1 MEILIT
7 GANGLLGRH
16 VIAVL
21 QRRGDAVRALVLPG
35 EDTTWLEEHR
45 VAIFPGDVRRRET
58 LVEPMR
64 GAEAVLNLAGMMG
77 LWRSFQDYDD
87 VNVKGLEHVCREALR
102 AGVRRLVHISSWR
115 VYGSGPWGL
124 YASGARTPHREDAPL
139 RPFPEPYSVTKA
151 KGERVVRRLIADEGL
166 PAVILRPGT
175 FFGPG
180 DQLHFGHLADRL
192 RSGVSLVIGSG
203 RNALPF
209 VYVTDVAQGVVLA
222 LDAENAVGQTY
233 NITSDEVMTQEELLR
248 AVAEEI
254 GAKPPTIHVPYSV
267 LYAAAFAAEHV
278 AMIPGYRGNPVVT
291 RMGVTLFGADNRH
304 SIEKAR
310 AELGYAPRVGLREGV
325 RLAGAWYR
333 EQRNIAVDHGGGGTI
348 PQRVELASANP
359 RYGSGCEKS

>member
-1 MEILIT
+1 VEILIT

-16 VIAVL
+16 VIATL
-21 QRRGDAVRALVLPG
+21 QGRGDTIRALVLPG
-35 EDTTWLEEHR
+35 EDTTWLEER
-45 VAIFPGDVRRRET
+45 GVAVFRGDVRCRDT

-64 GAEAVLNLAGMMG
+64 GAEGVLNLAGMMG
-77 LWRSFQDYDD
+77 LWRPLREYED
-87 VNVKGLEHVCREALR
+87 VNVKGLEHVCREALA

-115 VYGSGPWGL
+115 VYGSGKWGV
-124 YASGARTPHREDAPL
+124 YTSGARRPWREDEAL

-151 KGERVVRRLIADEGL
+151 KGEAVVRRLVAEEGL
-166 PAVILRPGT
+166 RAVVIRPGT

-192 RSGVSLVIGSG
+192 RSGVSLMIGSG

-209 VYVTDVAQGVVLA
+209 VYVADVAEGVVLA
-222 LDAENAVGQTY
+222 LDRENAVGQTY

-254 GAKPPTIHVPYSV
+254 GAKPPAVRVPYSL

-278 AMIPGYRGNPVVT
+278 AVIPGYAGNPAVT

-310 AELGYAPRVGLREGV
+310 AELGYSPRMRLREGV
-325 RLAGAWYR
+325 RLAAAWYR
-333 EQRNIAVDHGGGGTI
+333 EQRKLG
-348 PQRVELASANP
+348 QRADQVANEP
-359 RYGSGCEKS
+359 ARGRLTDAAAD